1 MERLQIYEALLT
13 TNDDGIYTVS
23 LVDCPAVESN
33 FLCFNEDRKPLNFK
47 VENEEKRLIM
57 GVVMRADHPIYR
69 ISPNGEE
76 YYIKFSKETIEK
88 LAEKMLF
95 DNTNNNINLNH
106 NPNDYV
112 DEVYLREIFIKSV
125 EKGINPKGFED
136 IEDGSLFAIY
146 KIHSDSVWERVK
158 KGEFKGFSIEV
169 LVHSEEVKMSKTEEN
184 EVELYSEI
192 LDLIKKIE
200 NKRK

>member
-1 MERLQIYEALLT
+1 MNEFPIYEALLT
-13 TNDDGIYTVS
+13 DVTDGIYTVS
-23 LVDCPAVESN
+23 LVDAPAVQSN
-33 FLCFNEDRKPLNFK
+33 WMYFKEDRKPLQFK
-47 VENEEKRLIM
+47 VENEEKRLVM
-57 GVVMRADHPIYR
+57 GVVMRADYPIYR

-76 YYIKFSKETIEK
+76 YYIKFSKETIEN

-112 DEVYLREIFIKSV
+112 EDVYLREIFIKSV

-146 KIHSDSVWERVK
+146 KIHSDEVWERVK

-169 LVHSEEVKMSKTEEN
+169 LVHSQ
-184 EVELYSEI
+184 EVEMEDETQLLSEI
-192 LDLIKKIE
+192 LDLLKKIE

>member
-1 MERLQIYEALLT
+1 MNEYKIYEALLSDVT
-13 TNDDGIYTVS
+13 DGIYTVS
-23 LVDCPAVESN
+23 LVDCPAVQSD
-33 FLCFNEDRKPLNFK
+33 FMCFNEQKPLNFK

-57 GVVMRADHPIYR
+57 GVVMRADYPIYR
-69 ISPNGEE
+69 IAPNGEE

-88 LAEKMLF
+88 MAEKMLF
-95 DNTNNNINLNH
+95 DNTSNNINLNH

-112 DEVYLREIFIKSV
+112 EDVYLREIFIKSV
-125 EKGINPKGFED
+125 EKGINPKGFES

-146 KIHSDSVWERVK
+146 KVHSDEVWERVK

-169 LVHSEEVKMSKTEEN
+169 LVHSQ
-184 EVELYSEI
+184 EVEMEDEAQLLADI
-192 LDLIKKIE
+192 LDLMNKIE

>member
-1 MERLQIYEALLT
+1 MNEFPIYEALLT
-13 TNDDGIYTVS
+13 DVTDGIYTVS
-23 LVDCPAVESN
+23 LVDAPAVQSN
-33 FLCFNEDRKPLNFK
+33 WMYFKEDRKPLQFK
-47 VENEEKRLIM
+47 VENEEKRLVM
-57 GVVMRADHPIYR
+57 GVVMRADYPIYR

-76 YYIKFSKETIEK
+76 YYIKFSKETIEN

-112 DEVYLREIFIKSV
+112 EDVYLREIFIKSV

-146 KIHSDSVWERVK
+146 KIHSDDVWERVK

-169 LVHSEEVKMSKTEEN
+169 LVHSQ
-184 EVELYSEI
+184 EVEMEDETQLLSEI
-192 LDLIKKIE
+192 LDLLKKIE

>member
-1 MERLQIYEALLT
+1 MNEYKIYEALLSDVT
-13 TNDDGIYTVS
+13 DGIYTVS
-23 LVDCPAVESN
+23 LVDCPAVQSD
-33 FLCFNEDRKPLNFK
+33 FMCFNEQKPLNFK

-57 GVVMRADHPIYR
+57 GVVMRADYPIYR
-69 ISPNGEE
+69 IAPNGEE

-95 DNTNNNINLNH
+95 DNTSNNINLNH

-112 DEVYLREIFIKSV
+112 EDVYLREIFIKSV
-125 EKGINPKGFED
+125 EKGINPKGFEN
-136 IEDGSLFAIY
+136 IEDGSLFAVY
-146 KIHSDSVWERVK
+146 KVHSDEVWERVK

-169 LVHSEEVKMSKTEEN
+169 LVHSQ
-184 EVELYSEI
+184 EVEMEDEAQLLADI
-192 LDLIKKIE
+192 LDLMNKIE

>member
-1 MERLQIYEALLT
+1 MNEFPIYEALLT
-13 TNDDGIYTVS
+13 DVTDGIYTVS
-23 LVDCPAVESN
+23 LVDAPAVQSN
-33 FLCFNEDRKPLNFK
+33 WMYFKEDRKPLQFK
-47 VENEEKRLIM
+47 VENEEKRLVM
-57 GVVMRADHPIYR
+57 GVVMRADYPIYR
-69 ISPNGEE
+69 ISPNGKE
-76 YYIKFSKETIEK
+76 YYIKFSKETIEN

-112 DEVYLREIFIKSV
+112 EDVYLREIFIKSV

-146 KIHSDSVWERVK
+146 KIHSDKVWERVK

-169 LVHSEEVKMSKTEEN
+169 LVDLQ
-184 EVELYSEI
+184 EVEMEDETQLLSEI
-192 LDLIKKIE
+192 LDLLKKIE

>member
-1 MERLQIYEALLT
+1 MSNLKLYEALLT
-13 TNDDGIYTVS
+13 TDDDGIYTVS
-23 LVDCPAVESN
+23 LVDAPAVESN
-33 FLCFNEDRKPLNFK
+33 FLCFNSVRKPLEFK

-57 GVVMRADHPIYR
+57 GVVMRADYPIYR
-69 ISPNGEE
+69 IAPNGEE

-95 DNTNNNINLNH
+95 DHTSNNINLNH

-112 DEVYLREIFIKSV
+112 EDVYLREIFIKDTK
-125 EKGINPKGFED
+125 KGINPRGFED

-146 KIHSDSVWERVK
+146 KIHSDSMWERVK

-169 LVHSEEVKMSKTEEN
+169 LVHSEEVKMSKIEEN
-184 EVELYSEI
+184 TVELYSEI
-192 LDLIKKIE
+192 VELLKKIE
-200 NKRK
+200 NKKK

>member
-1 MERLQIYEALLT
+1 MNKYPLYEALLT
-13 TNDDGIYTVS
+13 TDDDGIYTVS
-23 LVDCPAVESN
+23 LVDAPAVESN
-33 FLCFNEDRKPLNFK
+33 FICFNENRKPLQFK

-57 GVVMRADHPIYR
+57 GVVMRADYPIYR

-76 YYIKFSKETIEK
+76 YYIKFSRETIEK

-106 NPNDYV
+106 NSNDYV
-112 DEVYLREIFIKSV
+112 DDVYLREIFIKDIK
-125 EKGINPKGFED
+125 KGINPKGFEG

-146 KIHSDSVWERVK
+146 KIHSDAMWERVK
-158 KGEFKGFSIEV
+158 NGEFKGFSIEV
-169 LVHSEEVKMSKTEEN
+169 LVHSEEVKMSKTEQN

-192 LDLIKKIE
+192 VDLLKKIE